1 MLIRSSVWKAVVD
14 NTVLFFLDYVF
25 CSSDLDL
32 DVDTKLLVAL
42 ELFLRVVLKSYI
54 RKQIYK
60 SY

>member
-25 CSSDLDL
+25 CSSDLD
-32 DVDTKLLVAL
+32 VDTNLPVAL
-42 ELFLRVVLKSYI
+42 ELFLRVVLKSYN

>member
-14 NTVLFFLDYVF
+14 HTVLFFLDYVF
-25 CSSDLDL
+25 CSSDLD
-32 DVDTKLLVAL
+32 VDTNLPVAL
-42 ELFLRVVLKSYI
+42 ELFLRVVLKSYN